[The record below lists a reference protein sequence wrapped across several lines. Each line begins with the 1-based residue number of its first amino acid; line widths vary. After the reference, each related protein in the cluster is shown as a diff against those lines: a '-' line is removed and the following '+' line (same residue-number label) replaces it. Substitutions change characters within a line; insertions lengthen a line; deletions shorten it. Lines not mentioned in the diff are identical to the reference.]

1 MIIWTILKWVAIVAA
16 ALVVLFGLLLFVSM
30 ISAVIVMTAKGEH
43 PEQEL
48 TDGDHEA

>member
-1 MIIWTILKWVAIVAA
+1 MIMLTILKWIVIVVAA
-16 ALVVLFGLLLFVSM
+16 VIVLFGLLLFVSM